1 MLLFYIRHGE
11 PIYDPDSLTPLGQRQ
26 AESVAHRL
34 CLFGI
39 DRVFTSTST
48 RAIETAR
55 PTCDILRI
63 KPEAALDWMN
73 EANVWR
79 DLSVEFAPGR
89 RHWAYDDDA
98 MTELFASPE
107 IRRMGHRWHEHRA
120 FEPFPAFGEAVR
132 RMRREADA
140 WLESLGYRHDGES
153 CSYHVAAPTDE
164 RVALFAHEG
173 AGLLLLS
180 TILDIP
186 YPMFAPSFAMC
197 HTGMTVIEFR
207 NRGGACTP
215 RVLEL
220 SNDAHLYRDGL
231 PLNYQRRIRF

>member
-11 PIYDPDSLTPLGQRQ
+11 PFYNPDSLTPLGQRQ
-26 AESVAHRL
+26 AESIAHRL

-55 PTCDILRI
+55 PTCEILRI
-63 KPEAALDWMN
+63 KPNAALDWMN
-73 EANVWR
+73 ENNVWR

-98 MTELFASPE
+98 MIALFADPA
-107 IRRMGHRWHEHRA
+107 IRRMGNRWYEHKA
-120 FEPFPAFGEAVR
+120 FESFPAFGEAIR

-140 WLESLGYRHDGES
+140 WLESLGYHHDNES
-153 CSYHVAAPTDE
+153 CSFHVVAPTDE
-164 RVALFAHEG
+164 RIALFAHEG

-186 YPMFAPSFAMC
+186 YPMFAPFFAMG
-197 HTGMTVIEFR
+197 HTGMTVIEFKD
-207 NRGGACTP
+207 RGGVCTP

-231 PLNYQRRIRF
+231 PLNYQQRIRF